1 VSGLFLEV
9 IACSPEDA
17 IEAARGGADR
27 LEIARDLTRQGL
39 TPDIDIVRRILREV
53 RLPLRVMVR
62 ESDDF
67 LCDRPGELQRL
78 RESARELQSLGVDG
92 LVVGFASNERIDEA
106 SLEAVLAAAPRMRAT
121 FHRAFDS
128 VQDPAAALET
138 LKRFVQV
145 DRVLSG
151 GGDGDWRSRCARL
164 AALAAHAHP
173 RLTMLPGGGVDGE
186 AIERIVRTP
195 RLIEAHVGRAAR
207 VPSEVTAPVSA
218 DAVRELRRR
227 ATLAQVSPGI

>member
-9 IACSPEDA
+9 IVCTPEDA

-39 TPDIDIVRRILREV
+39 SPDPDIVRRILREV
-53 RLPLRVMVR
+53 DLPARVMVR
-62 ESDDF
+62 EADDF
-67 LCDRPGELQRL
+67 LCNRPGELPRL
-78 RESARELQSLGVDG
+78 CESAREFEALGVDG
-92 LVVGFASNERIDEA
+92 LILGFSSGGTIDDA
-106 SLEAVLAAAPRMRAT
+106 PLRALLSAAPRLRAT
-121 FHRAFDS
+121 FHRAFDTLN
-128 VQDPAAALET
+128 DPASALEH
-138 LKRFVQV
+138 LKTFVQV

-151 GGDGDWRSRCARL
+151 GGDGDWKARCARL
-164 AALAAHAHP
+164 AVLAARAHP

-186 AIERIVRTP
+186 AIEQIVRTP

-218 DAVRELRRR
+218 EAVRELRRR
-227 ATLAQVSPGI
+227 AALAQVPGM